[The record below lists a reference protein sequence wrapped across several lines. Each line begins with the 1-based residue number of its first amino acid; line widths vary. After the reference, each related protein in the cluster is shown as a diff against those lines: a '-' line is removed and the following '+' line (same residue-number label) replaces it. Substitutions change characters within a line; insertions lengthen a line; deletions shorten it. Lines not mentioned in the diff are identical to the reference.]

1 MTNDTKPSNPK
12 QMIGATKLPI
22 HLVPTTG
29 IEEEALAFLEGALKY
44 GKFNWRAAG
53 VRSSTYLDAILR
65 HLFKY
70 MNGEDRDP
78 DTLVHHLANI
88 RACTNIILDAELN
101 GMLTDDRAPRS
112 PNSQHIDAT
121 VKRIAHLKELFKDH
135 NPHQYSLLD
144 EQENT
149 DGNG

>member
-1 MTNDTKPSNPK
+1 MTTDTKPSNPK
-12 QMIGATKLPI
+12 DMIGSTKLPL

-53 VRSSTYLDAILR
+53 VRTSIYLDAIKR
-65 HLFKY
+65 HLHKY
-70 MNGEDRDP
+70 ENGEDRDP
-78 DTLVHHLANI
+78 VTMVHHLANI
-88 RACTNIILDAELN
+88 RACTNIILDAGLN
-101 GMLTDDRAPRS
+101 NMLTDDRAPRS

-121 VKRIAHLKELFKDH
+121 VSRVAHLKELFRDH

-149 DGNG
+149 DGHG